1 MSAPMTR
8 ASVTTTSIGVIV
20 SRLWPMRTKLGIANA
35 GIPSVGA
42 RWDSSSQAAAKTTSE
57 RTVWRDMVP
66 ARPASRYSSGCI
78 DDLVVRHLLVEAG
91 LHGALHHVDD
101 RLSGGGLPRGLYDH
115 LQPFA
120 VDRRREN
127 AGRQLD
133 RLDGD
138 LVGGSG
144 VVVQHA
150 RHVLQCRQ

>member
-1 MSAPMTR
+1 SPSTNDRMSAPITR

-42 RWDSSSQAAAKTTSE
+42 RCDSASQAIAKITSE
-57 RTVWRDMVP
+57 RTVCRDIVP

-78 DDLVVRHLLVEAG
+78 DDLVVRHLLIEAG

-101 RLSGGGLPRGLYDH
+101 RLAGGGLPGRLHDH
-115 LQPFA
+115 LQPLA
-120 VDRRREN
+120 VDRGRKD

-133 RLDGD
+133 RVDGD
-138 LVGGSG
+138 LVGGGS
-144 VVVQHA
+144 VVVQH
-150 RHVLQCRQ
+150 